1 MLAAAHL
8 LTLAAMVALPAGA
21 YRPLYGHAGDASR
34 RVAAFRLD
42 RDPVTRGDFLAFVRT
57 HPEWRR
63 SSVAPRVAERDRYL
77 ADWRDDLDPS
87 PRAVTE
93 SRDAAA
99 LRRPVTDVS
108 WFAAQAYCEAQ
119 GKRLPTLVEWE
130 YAAAASESKR
140 DAARDPSFIQR
151 LVSRYASRGQSHAT
165 VDAGVRNAYG
175 VRGLHDF
182 GWEWTADDGI
192 DRHPHG
198 GAHGAAHDDAPDASC
213 AGAAIGAADATNY
226 PAFLRFAMRA
236 GLTSRTSLS
245 SLGFRCAR

>member
-1 MLAAAHL
+1 MLPAAHL
-8 LTLAAMVALPAGA
+8 LTLAAMVVLPAGT
-21 YRPLYGHAGDASR
+21 YRPLYGHAGDAAQ

-42 RDPVTRGDFLAFVRT
+42 RDPVTRGDFLAFVRA

-63 SSVAPRVAERDRYL
+63 SSVAPRLADRDRYL

-87 PRAVTE
+87 PRTA
-93 SRDAAA
+93 SGAASA

-130 YAAAASESKR
+130 YAAAASESTR

-151 LVSRYASRGQSHAT
+151 LVSRYASRGQSQAT
-165 VDAGVRNAYG
+165 VDAGLRNAYG

-182 GWEWTADDGI
+182 GWEWTAEDGI
-192 DRHPHG
+192 PRHAHG
-198 GAHGAAHDDAPDASC
+198 GAHGAAHENAPDASC

-236 GLTSRTSLS
+236 GLTGRSSLS